1 MTNGPKVSIIMPVY
15 NGMPYLP
22 LAIDSILNQTFSD
35 FELILINDCSTDGSA
50 SYIES
55 IKDRRIV
62 SINNS
67 DNLGI
72 TKTLREGINV
82 ARGTYI
88 ARLDADDIAYPQRIE
103 KQVLFL
109 DKNPRYGLIGTSYR
123 SIDEDGATLGVRAVF
138 TDDLEVRW
146 KMLFKSPFV
155 HSSIMLQKAII
166 DSNNFNYE
174 HTYAE
179 DYHLWNLI
187 MKYTNAC
194 ILEEPLLDYRVH
206 NKSWTFT
213 RKSNQVQAR
222 LDLSFSLI
230 NNILTLAGTKTL
242 SWDRFLDFTE
252 WRRTGVGEINSNSR
266 IEWNILNG
274 FCLAHKKNTQLK
286 DFRKKILSRILNR
299 AKKNALSDLSQL
311 SFLAKAY
318 SNEYLRFFLTA

>member
-1 MTNGPKVSIIMPVY
+1 MTDDPKVSIIMPVY

-22 LAIDSILNQTFSD
+22 LAIDSILNQAFSD
-35 FELILINDCSTDGSA
+35 FELIIINDCSTDGSM
-50 SYIES
+50 SYVES

-62 SINNS
+62 LIHNS

-72 TKTLREGINV
+72 TKTLREGINE

-88 ARLDADDIAYPQRIE
+88 ARLDADDIAYPQRLE

-109 DKNPRYGLIGTSYR
+109 DKNPSYGLIGTSYR
-123 SIDEDGATLGVRAVF
+123 SIDEAGATLGIRKVF

-155 HSSIMLQKAII
+155 HSSIMLRKAII
-166 DSNNFNYE
+166 DSNNLNYE
-174 HTYAE
+174 HSYAE

-222 LDLSFSLI
+222 MELSFSLI
-230 NNILTLAGTKTL
+230 NNILTRAGSNAL
-242 SWDRFLDFTE
+242 LWNRFLEFTE
-252 WRRTGVGEINSNSR
+252 WRRTGVGEINSNST

-274 FCLAHKKNTQLK
+274 FCLAHKKNTQLR
-286 DFRKKILSRILNR
+286 DLRKKILSGILNK
-299 AKKNALSDLSQL
+299 AKKNALSNLSQL
-311 SFLAKAY
+311 YFLAKAY
-318 SNEYLRFFLTA
+318 SNEYLRFFLKA